1 MFVEKQKFFIKEFVT
16 FLITLTKKKFLIWEK
31 LQDTKY
37 LSYYAPLEIKN
48 KLYKI
53 FVFQTSFDQYC
64 IQIQYQFTEIT
75 KQIGP
80 TFRAEY
86 QYIKPLLHLLLP
98 DTEEYNFTDLKE
110 VEDYLNRIQQEFY
123 DDQQQP
129 NTM

>member
-37 LSYYAPLEIKN
+37 LSYYAPLEVKN

-53 FVFQTSFDQYC
+53 FVFQTSFDRYC

-80 TFRAEY
+80 TFRVEY

-98 DTEEYNFTDLKE
+98 DTEDYSFTDLKE
-110 VEDYLNRIQQEFY
+110 VEDYLNRIQ
-123 DDQQQP
+123 
-129 NTM
+129 

>member
-1 MFVEKQKFFIKEFVT
+1 MCVDDQELVIKEFIT
-16 FLITLTKKKFLIWEK
+16 FLITLTNKKFLIWKK

-37 LSYYAPLEIKN
+37 FSYYTPLEIKN

-53 FVFQTSFDQYC
+53 FVFQTNFDRYC

-86 QYIKPLLHLLLP
+86 QYIKPLLHLLSP
-98 DTEEYNFTDLKE
+98 DTEDCRFTDLKE
-110 VEDYLNRIQQEFY
+110 VENYLNCIQQEFY
-123 DDQQQP
+123 DTLP
-129 NTM
+129 